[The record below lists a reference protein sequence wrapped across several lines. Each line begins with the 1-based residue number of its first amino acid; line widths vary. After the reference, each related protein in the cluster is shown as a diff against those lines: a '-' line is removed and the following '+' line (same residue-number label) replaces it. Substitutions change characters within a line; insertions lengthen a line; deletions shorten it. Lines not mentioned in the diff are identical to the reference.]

1 MLLCDWFILRNAYY
15 RKNRLLRRSP
25 FDLWCPRYDTEPHN
39 PQIYRSV
46 YNGYQD
52 MLDYNLDSDD
62 EMETVSVMVV
72 DEAGNL
78 VPVTTESEASVQA
91 EFVSCDEREVSQ
103 LVRLVEGGGNS

>member
-1 MLLCDWFILRNAYY
+1 MLTTPA
-15 RKNRLLRRSP
+15 
-25 FDLWCPRYDTEPHN
+25 
-39 PQIYRSV
+39 QIYRSV

-78 VPVTTESEASVQA
+78 VPVTTESG
-91 EFVSCDEREVSQ
+91 
-103 LVRLVEGGGNS
+103 VRSSSAAPQRVRILSSEEGH